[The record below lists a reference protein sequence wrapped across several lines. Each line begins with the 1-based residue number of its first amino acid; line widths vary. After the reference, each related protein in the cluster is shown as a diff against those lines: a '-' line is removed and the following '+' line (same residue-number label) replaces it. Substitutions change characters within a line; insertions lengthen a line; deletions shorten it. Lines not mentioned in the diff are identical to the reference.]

1 MPTGFFDTDALTGFA
16 EARGLDWICREST
29 ASTNA
34 DALQH
39 FDRERREVVA
49 VSGAQTA
56 GRGRRGRDWH
66 SPPGR
71 NIYCTL
77 GLFKSMPPS
86 RQALVGI
93 ATGIALCRA
102 LRAASGA
109 EVELKWPNDLL
120 AQGAK
125 LGGILTESRMHGE
138 RFFFAIGFGLNLAL
152 DDADR
157 DAIGQPA
164 ASLERAA
171 GRPVERDALLI
182 ALLDAVLAE
191 VRGLDAADPA
201 GLAGEFA
208 RYDAFHGREVEVV
221 DGAGRRVRGIDRGI
235 AADGQLRLE
244 TGAGL
249 ELFAA
254 AEISLRAP
262 PA

>member
-1 MPTGFFDTDALTGFA
+1 MPPGTIDADALAGFA
-16 EARGLDWICREST
+16 ADRGLDWICREST

-34 DALQH
+34 DVLQH
-39 FDRERREVVA
+39 FDRERREVIA

-77 GLFKSMPPS
+77 GLFKSVAS
-86 RQALVGI
+86 NRQALVGI
-93 ATGIALCRA
+93 ATGIALCRS

-109 EVELKWPNDLL
+109 EVQLKWPNDLL

-125 LGGILTESRMHGE
+125 LGGILTESRPHGE
-138 RFFFAIGFGLNLAL
+138 QFFFAIGFGLNLAL
-152 DDADR
+152 DDADQ
-157 DAIGQPA
+157 DIIGQPA

-171 GRPVERDALLI
+171 GRSVERDALLI

-191 VRGLDAADPA
+191 VRGLDDADEA
-201 GLAGEFA
+201 RLAGEFE
-208 RYDAFHGREVEVV
+208 RYDAFHGREVEVI

-244 TGAGL
+244 TGDGM
-249 ELFAA
+249 ELFSA

-262 PA
+262 AA

>member
-1 MPTGFFDTDALTGFA
+1 MPGIIDAGALAGFA
-16 EARGLDWICREST
+16 EARGLDWICHRST

-34 DALQH
+34 DVLEH
-39 FDRERREVVA
+39 FDREHREVVA
-49 VSGAQTA
+49 VSDAQTA

-77 GLFKSMPPS
+77 GLFKSVPPN

-93 ATGIALCRA
+93 ATGIALCRS

-109 EVELKWPNDLL
+109 EVQLKWPNDLV
-120 AQGAK
+120 AQGGK
-125 LGGILTESRMHGE
+125 LGGILTESRPHGE
-138 RFFFAIGFGLNLAL
+138 QFFFAIGFGLNLAL
-152 DDADR
+152 DDADHG
-157 DAIGQPA
+157 AIGQPA

-171 GRPVERDALLI
+171 GRPVERDPLLL

-191 VRGLDAADPA
+191 VRGLDAADDA
-201 GLAGEFA
+201 GLAAGFA
-208 RYDAFHGREVEVV
+208 RFDAFHGREVEVV
-221 DGAGRRVRGIDRGI
+221 DGSGRRVRGIDRGI

-244 TGAGL
+244 TAGGL
-249 ELFAA
+249 ESFSA
-254 AEISLRAP
+254 AEISLRL